1 MSAEHHYRATT
12 IWTGASKGATTSY
25 EAYSREYIV
34 AIDGK
39 LCLVGSA
46 DPSFRG
52 NPALH
57 NPEELLV
64 SSLSACHMLSYLAL
78 CAQAGIQVVSYIDE
92 VQGKMADQSGKV
104 CFTEVVLHPRVTIE
118 ASDSTASDLER
129 AQALHHEAHQVC
141 FIANSVAFP
150 VRHQPT
156 ILLADEAEYEFDRMR
171 EIA

>member
-1 MSAEHHYRATT
+1 MTVEHIYRATT

-25 EAYSREYIV
+25 DAYSREYIV

-46 DPSFRG
+46 DAAFRG

-57 NPEELLV
+57 NPEDLLV

-78 CAQAGIQVVSYIDE
+78 CARAGIRVVSYVDE
-92 VQGKMADQSGKV
+92 VRGRMASEQGKV
-104 CFTEVVLHPRVTIE
+104 RFTDVVLHPRVAIE
-118 ASDSTASDLER
+118 PGDDLEK
-129 AQALHHEAHQVC
+129 AQALHHDAHEIC

-150 VRHQPT
+150 VRHEPIVT
-156 ILLADEAEYEFDRMR
+156 YATDPEIDEDMEFDMIR
-171 EIA
+171 EFA

>member
-1 MSAEHHYRATT
+1 MTGEHIYRATT

-25 EAYSREYIV
+25 DAYSREHIV

-57 NPEELLV
+57 NPEDLLV
-64 SSLSACHMLSYLAL
+64 SALSTCHMLSYLAL
-78 CAQAGIQVVSYIDE
+78 CARAGIRVVSYVDE
-92 VQGKMADQSGKV
+92 VMGRMAPSEGKV
-104 CFTEVVLHPRVTIE
+104 RFTEVTLRPRVTIE
-118 ASDSTASDLER
+118 LGDNLEQ
-129 AQALHHEAHQVC
+129 AQALHRDAHETC

-150 VRHQPT
+150 VRHEPIAVHT
-156 ILLADEAEYEFDRMR
+156 SDIEAEEEFDMIR
-171 EIA
+171 EFA

>member
-1 MSAEHHYRATT
+1 MTAEHHYRATT

-25 EAYSREYIV
+25 DAYSREYIV

-39 LCLVGSA
+39 LCIVGSA

-52 NPALH
+52 NPSLH
-57 NPEELLV
+57 NPEDLLV

-78 CAQAGIQVVSYIDE
+78 CARAGIRVVSYVDE
-92 VQGKMADQSGKV
+92 VEGQMSDQQGKV
-104 CFTEVVLHPRVTIE
+104 RFTEVVLKPKVTIE
-118 ASDSTASDLER
+118 LGDSLEK
-129 AQALHHEAHQVC
+129 AHHLHREAHEVC

-156 ILLADEAEYEFDRMR
+156 ILIAEEER
-171 EIA
+171 E

>member
-1 MSAEHHYRATT
+1 MIGEHTYRATT

-46 DPSFRG
+46 DPTFRG

-57 NPEELLV
+57 NPEDLLV

-78 CAQAGIQVVSYIDE
+78 CARAGVRVVSYVDE
-92 VQGKMADQSGKV
+92 VKGTMSTQDGKV
-104 CFTEVVLHPRVTIE
+104 RFTEVTLKPRVLIE
-118 ASDSTASDLER
+118 AGDDIEKARS
-129 AQALHHEAHQVC
+129 LHHDAHEIC

-150 VRHQPT
+150 VRHESSV
-156 ILLADEAEYEFDRMR
+156 LHASEAEEAWERF
-171 EIA
+171 EELAS

>member
-1 MSAEHHYRATT
+1 MTGEHTYRATT

-25 EAYSREYIV
+25 ESYSREYIV

-39 LCLVGSA
+39 LCIVGSA

-52 NPALH
+52 NSALH
-57 NPEELLV
+57 NPEDLLV

-78 CAQAGIQVVSYIDE
+78 CARSGIRVVSYVDE
-92 VQGKMADQSGKV
+92 VSGRMAPQEGKV
-104 CFTEVVLHPRVTIE
+104 RFTEVVLNPRVTIE
-118 ASDSTASDLER
+118 PGDNLEK
-129 AQALHHEAHQVC
+129 AQSLHKDAHDIC

-156 ILLADEAEYEFDRMR
+156 VLFAEEEEFEFDRVR

>member
-1 MSAEHHYRATT
+1 MIGEHIYRATT

-46 DPSFRG
+46 DPTFRG

-57 NPEELLV
+57 NPEDLLV

-78 CAQAGIQVVSYIDE
+78 CARAGVRVVSYVDE
-92 VQGKMADQSGKV
+92 VKGTVSTQDGKV
-104 CFTEVVLHPRVTIE
+104 RFTEVTLQPRVLIE
-118 ASDSTASDLER
+118 AGDDIEKARS
-129 AQALHHEAHQVC
+129 LHHDAHEIC

-150 VRHQPT
+150 VRHESSV
-156 ILLADEAEYEFDRMR
+156 LHASEAEEAWERF
-171 EIA
+171 EELAS

>member
-1 MSAEHHYRATT
+1 MTAEHHYRATT

-25 EAYSREYIV
+25 DAYSREYIV

-39 LCLVGSA
+39 LCIVGSA

-52 NPALH
+52 NPSLH
-57 NPEELLV
+57 NPEDLLV

-78 CAQAGIQVVSYIDE
+78 CARAGIRVVSYVDE
-92 VQGKMADQSGKV
+92 VEGQMSDQQGKV
-104 CFTEVVLHPRVTIE
+104 RFTEVVLKPKVTIE
-118 ASDSTASDLER
+118 LGDSLEK
-129 AQALHHEAHQVC
+129 AHHLHHEAHEVC

-156 ILLADEAEYEFDRMR
+156 ILIAEEEEEYEFDRMR
-171 EIA
+171 TA

>member
-1 MSAEHHYRATT
+1 MTGEHSYQATT
-12 IWTGASKGATTSY
+12 IWTGGSKGSTTSY
-25 EAYSREYIV
+25 ESYSREYIV

-39 LCLVGSA
+39 LCIVGSA
-46 DPSFRG
+46 TPHFRG

-57 NPEELLV
+57 NPEDLLV

-78 CAQAGIQVVSYIDE
+78 CARAGIRVVSYVDQVTGRMANE
-92 VQGKMADQSGKV
+92 QGKLRFA
-104 CFTEVVLHPRVTIE
+104 EVVLQPHVTIE
-118 ASDSTASDLER
+118 PGDSLEK
-129 AQALHHEAHQVC
+129 AELLHQDAHEIC

-156 ILLADEAEYEFDRMR
+156 VNYAVEIEEDMEYDMIR

>member
-1 MSAEHHYRATT
+1 MTGEKHTYRATT

-52 NPALH
+52 SPSLH
-57 NPEELLV
+57 NPEDLLV

-78 CAQAGIQVVSYIDE
+78 CARAGIRVVSYVDE
-92 VQGKMADQSGKV
+92 VLGCMASQAGKIR
-104 CFTEVVLHPRVTIE
+104 FTEVVLKPRVTIE
-118 ASDSTASDLER
+118 PGDNLER
-129 AQALHHEAHQVC
+129 AEILHQEAHEVC

-150 VRHQPT
+150 VRHEPT
-156 ILLADEAEYEFDRMR
+156 ILFAEEEDEFEFDQLR